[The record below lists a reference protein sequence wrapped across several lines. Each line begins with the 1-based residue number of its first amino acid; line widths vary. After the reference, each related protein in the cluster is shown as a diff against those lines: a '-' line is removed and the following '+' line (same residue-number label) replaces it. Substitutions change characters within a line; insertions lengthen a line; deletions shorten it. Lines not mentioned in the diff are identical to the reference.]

1 MYALTRRIWWVVGAI
16 AALLLLAVVL
26 LIADARSDGPGAT
39 AAPALRTSRPTPL
52 EAPLSSLPLPVLA
65 DLSPAAQA
73 AMPPPVPPGMRAVD
87 VCGTTPEIVPINA
100 DDNEVERR
108 LDAAYRRVSAP
119 PWQDMVVSGDE
130 RTRAAGLVMT
140 QDLERLVRLA
150 NMTRDPA
157 VYAMAQT
164 ACDRAPT
171 VSSGG
176 LSPNDWCST
185 LSTRQRA
192 ALEPNN
198 AAAWLDVAKEA
209 LDRNDDA
216 GINDALHRA
225 AQASDFQ
232 RHGMAVAAAVD
243 KNLSGAAP
251 ATAPNAAAAAA
262 DAPDKPSPW
271 IVAAANMGSYAALT
285 QVTLMCHGDALASPE
300 RQERCATLAPLLMSR
315 GASLQDVEQG
325 LVIARRLTPDSPALA
340 EQAKLINAITQLGS
354 AAFAPNRAASPYGCG
369 ELGKLR
375 GWIRAAHGQG
385 DWPALREAALA
396 SAGSTAGLVAKAAGS
411 GSVLLKP

>member
-1 MYALTRRIWWVVGAI
+1 MDALTRRIWWVVGAI
-16 AALLLLAVVL
+16 ATGLLVAVVL
-26 LIADARSDGPGAT
+26 LIADARSDGPSPVD
-39 AAPALRTSRPTPL
+39 APALRTSRPTPL
-52 EAPLSSLPLPVLA
+52 EAPLSALPPPVLS

-73 AMPPPVPPGMRAVD
+73 AQVPPVPAGMRAID
-87 VCGTTPEIVPINA
+87 VCGTSPEIVPLSA

-108 LDAAYRRVSAP
+108 LDTAYRRVSSP
-119 PWQDMVVSGDE
+119 PWQDMVASSDE

-150 NMTRDPA
+150 TMTRDPA

-171 VSSGG
+171 LASTG
-176 LSPNDWCST
+176 LRPNDWCSA

-209 LDRNDDA
+209 LDQKDDA

-225 AQASDFQ
+225 TQASEFQ

-243 KNLSGAAP
+243 QHLSARAP
-251 ATAPNAAAAAA
+251 VATP
-262 DAPDKPSPW
+262 DAPSPW

-285 QVTLMCHGDALASPE
+285 QVTLMCHSDALASSD
-300 RQERCATLAPLLMSR
+300 RQERCASLAPMLMNR

-340 EQAKLINAITQLGS
+340 EQAKLINAITQVGS
-354 AAFAPNRAASPYGCG
+354 ATFAPDRSASPYGCG

-375 GWIRAAHGQG
+375 RWIRAARVQG
-385 DWPALREAALA
+385 DWPALRDAALA
-396 SAGSTAGLVAKAAGS
+396 SAGSQTALLAKAVESAP
-411 GSVLLKP
+411 LPLKP

>member
-1 MYALTRRIWWVVGAI
+1 MDALTRRIWWVVGGI
-16 AALLLLAVVL
+16 AALLLLAVAL

-39 AAPALRTSRPTPL
+39 AVPALRTSRPTPL
-52 EAPLSSLPLPVLA
+52 EAPLSQLPPPVLA

-73 AMPPPVPPGMRAVD
+73 AKLPPVPPGMRAVE
-87 VCGTTPEIVPINA
+87 VCGTSPAIVPLNA
-100 DDNEVERR
+100 DDSEMERR

-119 PWQDMVVSGDE
+119 PWQDMVNSNDE
-130 RTRAAGLVMT
+130 RVRAAGLVMT

-150 NMTRDPA
+150 TMTRDPA

-171 VSSGG
+171 LSSTG
-176 LSPNDWCST
+176 LRPNDWCGA

-209 LDRNDDA
+209 LDQNDDA

-225 AQASDFQ
+225 AQAGDFL

-243 KNLSGAAP
+243 QHLSNHTPAVAP
-251 ATAPNAAAAAA
+251 GEAAAAA
-262 DAPDKPSPW
+262 PDNPSPW

-300 RQERCATLAPLLMSR
+300 RQERCAALAPVLMSR

-325 LVIARRLTPDSPALA
+325 LVIARRLAPDSPALA
-340 EQAKLINAITQLGS
+340 EQAKLINAITQVGS
-354 AAFAPNRAASPYGCG
+354 AAFAPDRAASPYSCG

-375 GWIRAAHGQG
+375 GWIRAARVQG

-396 SAGSTAGLVAKAAGS
+396 SAGTPAALLAKAAGA
-411 GSVLLKP
+411 GAVPLKP